1 MSDRFLGWFMGTVTA
16 VIILSLIVM
25 ALLWTPLVGPWA
37 AERRGMAELRQAQQN
52 RQILVEQAEAQQQVS
67 IIRAQA
73 EKEASELRAEAIA
86 IIGEAAQRYPE
97 YRQQEFIGAFAV
109 ALEEGSISQIIY
121 VPTEANIPILE
132 AGSGRVQ

>member
-1 MSDRFLGWFMGTVTA
+1 